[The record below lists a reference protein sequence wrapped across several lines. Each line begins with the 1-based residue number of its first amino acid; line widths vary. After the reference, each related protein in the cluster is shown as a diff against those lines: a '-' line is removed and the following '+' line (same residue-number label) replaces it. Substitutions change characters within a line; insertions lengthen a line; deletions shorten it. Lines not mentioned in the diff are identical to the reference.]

1 MGRRVFTDAT
11 EFGIVLALAGAFLFV
26 LQDSSIKWVTTSL
39 AVIQILFLRNLIAMG
54 LLWSVAAL
62 TGRPIVL
69 KTQNP
74 RLMLLRSLIGV
85 AGWYCFF
92 AGLKHLPLA
101 TVMALFFSFPI
112 FLTALSVPILGE
124 KVGPRRW
131 AAVLVGFC
139 GVLVITRPGAALEWP
154 MLYVLGASLSWALVA
169 ILTRKLGKTESTST
183 MVFYALASF
192 VAVMAVPIYWV
203 WAPPSML
210 DLGLISLAAVVGVS
224 AQMCLIRAYT
234 IAEPAVI
241 GPIEYTGLVWAALL
255 GYLIWGDLPDLFTL
269 CGALI
274 IVASGLYII
283 QREAGGFRRG
293 LRR

>member
-1 MGRRVFTDAT
+1 MTRRTLTDAT
-11 EFGIVLALAGAFLFV
+11 EFGIALAAVGAFLFV
-26 LQDSSIKWVTTSL
+26 MQDSAIKWLTSSL
-39 AVIQILFLRNLIAMG
+39 VVIQILFLRNLIAMG
-54 LLWSVAAL
+54 LLWSGAAL
-62 TGRPIVL
+62 VGRPVVL
-69 KTQNP
+69 TSKNP
-74 RLMLLRSLIGV
+74 GLLLVRSLIGV
-85 AGWYCFF
+85 VGWYCFF
-92 AGLKHLPLA
+92 AGLKYLPLA

-124 KVGPRRW
+124 RVGPRRW
-131 AAVLVGFC
+131 AAVLVGFL
-139 GVLVITRPGAALEWP
+139 GVVVITRPGAALEWP

-192 VAVMAVPIYWV
+192 VVVMAVPLYWIWV
-203 WAPPSML
+203 PPSLME
-210 DLGLISLAAVVGVS
+210 LGLVSLAALVGVT
-224 AQMCLIRAYT
+224 AQMCLIRAYA

-241 GPIEYTGLVWAALL
+241 GPIEYTGLVWGALF